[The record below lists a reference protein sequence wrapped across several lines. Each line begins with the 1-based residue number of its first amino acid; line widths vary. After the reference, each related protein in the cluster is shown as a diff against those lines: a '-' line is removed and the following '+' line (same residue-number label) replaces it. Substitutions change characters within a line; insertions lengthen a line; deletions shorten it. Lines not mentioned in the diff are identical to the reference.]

1 MVAFAAP
8 VYPIEKRRGSFVA
21 SVISLRVRGDEVNA
35 NFVLWAIPESPA
47 FPAHLHG
54 PEVLI
59 IGGTFA
65 GRVERGEEILRPLRE
80 FDEPILDMSS
90 PIQYCALQQLY
101 DPFFRKG
108 QHLQYW
114 KAILS

>member
-8 VYPIEKRRGSFVA
+8 VYPIEKAPRILRRFGDFFA
-21 SVISLRVRGDEVNA
+21 SAPDEVNA

-80 FDEPILDMSS
+80 FDESILDMSS